1 MATGVMSPFQEPGE
15 SEFSHGK
22 GLMASGPQRGQ
33 YVDPIDADGPWQP
46 SVYEQAKAIQRTDS
60 AYAGSTAK
68 YDAAPGTIDNTTETN
83 WVRE

>member
-22 GLMASGPQRGQ
+22 GLMASGAQRGQ
-33 YVDPIDADGPWQP
+33 YTDPNDALGPWEP
-46 SVYEQAKAIQRTDS
+46 SVYDNAAAIRRTDS
-60 AYAGSTAK
+60 AYASSTAK
-68 YDAAPGTIDNTTETN
+68 FDAASETIDNTTTQN